1 MASLSF
7 CTPACF
13 FGARMSDALFSAS
26 PSHLYFHPHP
36 ALKKYIAHYTLSPPC
51 VSGPAHQTLIPDASG
66 CLVFAFGPSGI
77 QAHFWGP
84 TTHTVEVYN
93 DFKQTPYRFFVE
105 FLPGGAHQLLGLSVK
120 DAVDLRIPLADA
132 DAALY
137 SAFLA
142 LFSKSSCMHTLLAG
156 IDALFCQYINSEKT
170 DSLAEQLLCCLHAPT
185 TSLSSESLSKT
196 LHYSARHLSR
206 RIQPVLGLSLR
217 QYLRLQRIN
226 HALAGMGQTPS
237 LSYLAQ
243 TLGYY
248 DQAHFNHD
256 FKSVC
261 GVSPTI
267 YQQNLSDF
275 YKETHKF
282 PTTLF

>member
-1 MASLSF
+1 
-7 CTPACF
+7 
-13 FGARMSDALFSAS
+13 
-26 PSHLYFHPHP
+26 
-36 ALKKYIAHYTLSPPC
+36 
-51 VSGPAHQTLIPDASG
+51 
-66 CLVFAFGPSGI
+66 
-77 QAHFWGP
+77 
-84 TTHTVEVYN
+84 
-93 DFKQTPYRFFVE
+93 
-105 FLPGGAHQLLGLSVK
+105 
-120 DAVDLRIPLADA
+120 
-132 DAALY
+132 
-137 SAFLA
+137 
-142 LFSKSSCMHTLLAG
+142 MHTLLAG

-196 LHYSARHLSR
+196 LHYSARHLS
-206 RIQPVLGLSLR
+206 
-217 QYLRLQRIN
+217 N
-226 HALAGMGQTPS
+226 HALAGMGQAPS

-267 YQQNLSDF
+267 YQQKLSDF

>member
-51 VSGPAHQTLIPDASG
+51 VSGPAHLTLIPDASG

-142 LFSKSSCMHTLLAG
+142 LFSKSSCRILNSFLVNSHWRPSLLKEA
-156 IDALFCQYINSEKT
+156 
-170 DSLAEQLLCCLHAPT
+170 
-185 TSLSSESLSKT
+185 
-196 LHYSARHLSR
+196 SARLKTA
-206 RIQPVLGLSLR
+206 P
-217 QYLRLQRIN
+217 
-226 HALAGMGQTPS
+226 
-237 LSYLAQ
+237 
-243 TLGYY
+243 
-248 DQAHFNHD
+248 
-256 FKSVC
+256 
-261 GVSPTI
+261 
-267 YQQNLSDF
+267 
-275 YKETHKF
+275 
-282 PTTLF
+282 